1 MFGRLRL
8 LSAFQA
14 LEFIQNNN
22 VDKVYGVNRKQVLD
36 VLAEFGIEIA
46 PHEEVSGNSLEE
58 YMASVGYEFV

>member
-14 LEFIQNNN
+14 IEFMQNNG
-22 VDKVYGVNRKQVLD
+22 VEKAYGVNRKQALA

-46 PHEEVSGNSLEE
+46 PHEDVSGNSLEE
-58 YMASVGYEFV
+58 YMLSVGYEFV